1 MELKKQIT
9 DLIDQSKLNNIE
21 YQKVKFL
28 FLIFS
33 KFFFIYLNKKKIKVA
48 EQQSRCEI
56 DKLNSAIGELM
67 EEAAVKTRQEVDSL
81 KKLYN
86 SNLEK
91 LITECSML
99 EIV

>member
-33 KFFFIYLNKKKIKVA
+33 KFSFIYLNKKKRLKWLNNKV
-48 EQQSRCEI
+48 
-56 DKLNSAIGELM
+56 DVKLKN
-67 EEAAVKTRQEVDSL
+67 
-81 KKLYN
+81 
-86 SNLEK
+86 
-91 LITECSML
+91 
-99 EIV
+99 

>member
-33 KFFFIYLNKKKIKVA
+33 KFFSFIYSNKKK
-48 EQQSRCEI
+48 
-56 DKLNSAIGELM
+56 D
-67 EEAAVKTRQEVDSL
+67 
-81 KKLYN
+81 
-86 SNLEK
+86 
-91 LITECSML
+91 
-99 EIV
+99 

>member
-33 KFFFIYLNKKKIKVA
+33 KFPLIHLNKKK
-48 EQQSRCEI
+48 
-56 DKLNSAIGELM
+56 D
-67 EEAAVKTRQEVDSL
+67 
-81 KKLYN
+81 
-86 SNLEK
+86 
-91 LITECSML
+91 
-99 EIV
+99 

>member
-33 KFFFIYLNKKKIKVA
+33 KFSFIYLNKKKRLKWLNNKV
-48 EQQSRCEI
+48 
-56 DKLNSAIGELM
+56 DVKLTN
-67 EEAAVKTRQEVDSL
+67 
-81 KKLYN
+81 
-86 SNLEK
+86 
-91 LITECSML
+91 
-99 EIV
+99 